1 MIVAKPVIDKQFWIL
16 KQDDQKIGNIQVAAD
31 GSYEVKILND
41 VSKYKTI
48 PLLRRKVGIEFEPV
62 EKKSKT
68 PTDSVHG
75 YVTGCRAYNGM
86 WDVRHRLPL
95 FTKTVKSKSWFA
107 AGYYWVKQHRTWRLE
122 HNPKL
127 ILLERYA
134 YQGPFQTKEQAN
146 DKPVQ

>member
-1 MIVAKPVIDKQFWIL
+1 MTLTAKPVIDKQFWIL

-48 PLLRRKVGIEFEPV
+48 PLLRRKVGIEFEPA

-86 WDVRHRLPL
+86 WDVKKRLPL
-95 FTKTVKSKSWFA
+95 FTKTARSKSWYA
-107 AGYYWVKQHRTWRLE
+107 AGWFAVLQHNRWQLVQ
-122 HNPKL
+122 NPKL
-127 ILLERYA
+127 ILLERY
-134 YQGPFQTKEQAN
+134 QFRGPYMREDQVRM
-146 DKPVQ
+146 DP